1 MTTRK
6 SSVNPG
12 RWTTTT
18 TTTTS
23 TTTRVVNNRKLSL
36 QNKRPAALRDQNRDP
51 SVTYNQ
57 GSTAQVSG
65 SQQPDLVK
73 ISSPRVKPQ
82 NVIAKLENVVDK
94 KNRQLQDT
102 KMVAA
107 HNAKGFDTMAILVGY
122 FANDAL
128 NVPQLK

>member
-1 MTTRK
+1 M
-6 SSVNPG
+6 
-12 RWTTTT
+12 
-18 TTTTS
+18 
-23 TTTRVVNNRKLSL
+23 
-36 QNKRPAALRDQNRDP
+36 RPIGNYWFLVSDQNRAP
-51 SVTYNQ
+51 SVAYNQ

-122 FANDAL
+122 FAND
-128 NVPQLK
+128 VSSWD